1 MKATTKATT
10 TPNATTKNE
19 KTLFTTDLLTAYE
32 KAVKTAHD
40 HTTDLDRIAND
51 PTVIETLQAVGQ
63 WATFSTLKKVNT
75 ASANPVT
82 IQATRDL
89 MCDLANINRRKYAT
103 ENDHTVKYND
113 DGDPVTVYND
123 LHKYTPS
130 ICAETLTDATDLLQT
145 ALLTIWTETV
155 RIITDDPTALDG
167 HFMTT
172 PVNVRRLRRKVYIK
186 DDPTAPSIWETV
198 QTTPVQTV
206 FKAVRREIE
215 NSRSMQV
222 NNKYVYIDDLCTDP
236 DDPDHTEKA
245 YRRLD
250 RLTASLTAVNMTTDL
265 DGKPTPTLTTTDPTA
280 VADVTDLL
288 TALNLTTRQA
298 QVLRY
303 MTDGYGEK
311 AIATRLEVSRQAIQQ
326 TIHAIRK
333 KAVTVL
339 TDRPDLCDPS
349 ILEKYTRPTTTAD
362 EKTPKKTPKK
372 TPTAPSIPCVYMTDI
387 LNAYENTDK

>member
-1 MKATTKATT
+1 MSKTTKTTRPTATTKATTKATT
-10 TPNATTKNE
+10 TPTAPTKDE

-51 PTVIETLQAVGQ
+51 PTVTETLQAVGQ

-82 IQATRDL
+82 MQATRDL

-123 LHKYTPS
+123 LRKYTPS

-145 ALLTIWTETV
+145 ALLTIWAETV

-236 DDPDHTEKA
+236 DDPDHTEKV

-298 QVLRY
+298 QILRY
-303 MTDGYGEK
+303 MTDGNGYK
-311 AIATRLEVSRQAIQQ
+311 AIATRLDIRPDSVRDAVK
-326 TIHAIRK
+326 AIRK
-333 KAVTVL
+333 KAVAVL

-349 ILEKYTRPTTTAD
+349 ILAKFV
-362 EKTPKKTPKK
+362 K
-372 TPTAPSIPCVYMTDI
+372 
-387 LNAYENTDK
+387 